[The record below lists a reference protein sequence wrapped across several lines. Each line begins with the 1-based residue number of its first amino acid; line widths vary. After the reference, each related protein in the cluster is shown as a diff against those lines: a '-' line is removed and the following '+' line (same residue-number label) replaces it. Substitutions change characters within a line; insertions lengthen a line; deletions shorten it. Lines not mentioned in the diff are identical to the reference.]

1 MNIFI
6 GVYHKNVVTGI
17 KYGKPQYNSFS
28 QSLIVG
34 VTALTSGTIACTL
47 WGLFISKSTSQYPVP
62 EYLRLPSKL

>member
-47 WGLFISKSTSQYPVP
+47 
-62 EYLRLPSKL
+62 